1 MLRVIYCKHYSK
13 SRVTIMI
20 LGKLD
25 NIIIKKIN
33 NDKENST
40 VRKQN
45 NPRYVY
51 PWKQS
56 IKVHEANSDIS
67 SQMWRARKNII
78 QSLNKIAEETGYF
91 WIFLNASND

>member
-51 PWKQS
+51 P
-56 IKVHEANSDIS
+56 
-67 SQMWRARKNII
+67 
-78 QSLNKIAEETGYF
+78 
-91 WIFLNASND
+91 